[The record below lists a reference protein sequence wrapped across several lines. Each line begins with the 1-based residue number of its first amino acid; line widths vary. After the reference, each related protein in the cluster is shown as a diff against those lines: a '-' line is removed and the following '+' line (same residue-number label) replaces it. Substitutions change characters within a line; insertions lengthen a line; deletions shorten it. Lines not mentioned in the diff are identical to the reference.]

1 VIKMRIFDV
10 IYDIIQEKGEF
21 CLRKSRNRQD
31 MIDKKGTITTWVI
44 NDLICCNFNIYV
56 IYMPTL
62 GPHFIY

>member
-1 VIKMRIFDV
+1 MRKNDV

-31 MIDKKGTITTWVI
+31 MLDKKGTIPTWVI

-56 IYMPTL
+56 IYMPAL
-62 GPHFIY
+62 ELYFIY